1 MNRLTLSAL
10 FPRVPSSSFPFPLE
24 IPQSSVEL
32 VFFPVDDNVTFS
44 VVGDSNVDLTG
55 IIIAALEEDDEEE
68 EGEENEEEEN
78 EEESEEKEN
87 EENEEEEE
95 EEEEE
100 SEEEEPKV
108 EEKKP
113 AKKSGKDSL

>member
-1 MNRLTLSAL
+1 MSRLTLSAL

-55 IIIAALEEDDEEE
+55 IIIAALEEEDEEEEGEEE
-68 EGEENEEEEN
+68 EGEENEEEG
-78 EEESEEKEN
+78 
-87 EENEEEEE
+87 EEEEE

>member
-1 MNRLTLSAL
+1 MSRLILSAL

-55 IIIAALEEDDEEE
+55 IIIAALEEEDEEE
-68 EGEENEEEEN
+68 EGEEEEEEEN
-78 EEESEEKEN
+78 EEEG

>member
-1 MNRLTLSAL
+1 MSRLTLSAL

-55 IIIAALEEDDEEE
+55 IIIAALEEEDEEEEGEEE
-68 EGEENEEEEN
+68 EGEENEEEG
-78 EEESEEKEN
+78 
-87 EENEEEEE
+87 EENEEEE

>member
-55 IIIAALEEDDEEE
+55 IIIAALEEEDEEEEGEEE
-68 EGEENEEEEN
+68 EGEENEEEG
-78 EEESEEKEN
+78 
-87 EENEEEEE
+87 EENE

>member
-1 MNRLTLSAL
+1 MSRLTLSAL

-55 IIIAALEEDDEEE
+55 IIIAALEEEDEEE
-68 EGEENEEEEN
+68 EGEE
-78 EEESEEKEN
+78 
-87 EENEEEEE
+87 EEEEE
-95 EEEEE
+95 KED
-100 SEEEEPKV
+100 
-108 EEKKP
+108 EEKEEKEEAEP
-113 AKKSGKDSL
+113 SQAY

>member
-1 MNRLTLSAL
+1 M
-10 FPRVPSSSFPFPLE
+10 
-24 IPQSSVEL
+24 EL

-55 IIIAALEEDDEEE
+55 IIIAALEEEDEEE
-68 EGEENEEEEN
+68 EGEEEEGEEN
-78 EEESEEKEN
+78 
-87 EENEEEEE
+87 E

>member
-1 MNRLTLSAL
+1 MSRLTLSAL

-55 IIIAALEEDDEEE
+55 IIIAALEEEDEEE
-68 EGEENEEEEN
+68 EGEEEEEEVG
-78 EEESEEKEN
+78 EEESDVFEILF
-87 EENEEEEE
+87 
-95 EEEEE
+95 
-100 SEEEEPKV
+100 SPKD
-108 EEKKP
+108 P
-113 AKKSGKDSL
+113 AFSSFIVIN

>member
-1 MNRLTLSAL
+1 M
-10 FPRVPSSSFPFPLE
+10 
-24 IPQSSVEL
+24 EL

-55 IIIAALEEDDEEE
+55 IIIAALEEEDEEE
-68 EGEENEEEEN
+68 EGE
-78 EEESEEKEN
+78 
-87 EENEEEEE
+87 
-95 EEEEE
+95 
-100 SEEEEPKV
+100 EEEEPKV

>member
-1 MNRLTLSAL
+1 MSRLTLSAL

-55 IIIAALEEDDEEE
+55 IIIAALEEEEEEE
-68 EGEENEEEEN
+68 EGEEEEEEEN
-78 EEESEEKEN
+78 EEEG

>member
-1 MNRLTLSAL
+1 MSRLTLSAL

-55 IIIAALEEDDEEE
+55 IIIAALEEEDEEE
-68 EGEENEEEEN
+68 EGEEEEE
-78 EEESEEKEN
+78 

>member
-1 MNRLTLSAL
+1 MSRPTLSAL
-10 FPRVPSSSFPFPLE
+10 FPRVPSNSFYFFLE

-68 EGEENEEEEN
+68 EGEEEEGEEN

-87 EENEEEEE
+87 EEEEE

-100 SEEEEPKV
+100 SEEEPKV

>member
-55 IIIAALEEDDEEE
+55 IIIAALEEEDEEEEGEEE
-68 EGEENEEEEN
+68 EGEENEEEGGGAQGGG
-78 EEESEEKEN
+78 EEACEE
-87 EENEEEEE
+87 
-95 EEEEE
+95 
-100 SEEEEPKV
+100 V
-108 EEKKP
+108 
-113 AKKSGKDSL
+113 G

>member
-1 MNRLTLSAL
+1 MSRLTLSAL

-55 IIIAALEEDDEEE
+55 IIIAALEEEDEEE
-68 EGEENEEEEN
+68 EG
-78 EEESEEKEN
+78 